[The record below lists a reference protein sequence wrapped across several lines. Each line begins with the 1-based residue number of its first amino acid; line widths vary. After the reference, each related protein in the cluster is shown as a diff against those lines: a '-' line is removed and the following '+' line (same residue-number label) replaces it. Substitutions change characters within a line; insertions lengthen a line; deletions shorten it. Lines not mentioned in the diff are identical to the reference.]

1 MDVRIIGQ
9 KSIDR
14 VLKGMPKQLTHRVL
28 QTAHA
33 AAGKHTVNAAKL
45 LAPEGPTGRLIDS
58 IGVIKTP
65 IGRANS
71 LGEIHIGPRRGR
83 YKGFAAHLVEYGTV
97 NRKLKGR
104 GKYRRGTKRGRMKAK
119 PFMDPAWRRTRDKV
133 TGSINQEVGRVLI
146 NFMRRTI
153 KSGV

>member
-1 MDVRIIGQ
+1 MDVRVTGV
-9 KSIDR
+9 KEIDR
-14 VLKGMPKQLTHRVL
+14 VLKLMPKQLTHKVL

-58 IGVIKTP
+58 IGVVKSP

-71 LGEIHIGPRRGR
+71 LGEIYIGPRRGR

-97 NRKLKGR
+97 NRRLKGW
-104 GKYRRGTKRGRMKAK
+104 GKYRRGTKRGRMPAR
-119 PFMDPAWRRTRDKV
+119 PFMDPAWNRTKGRV
-133 TGSINQEVGRVLI
+133 IGSINQEVGRVLI

-153 KSGV
+153 KNA

>member
-1 MDVRIIGQ
+1 MRVTGV
-9 KSIDR
+9 KEIDR
-14 VLKGMPKQLTHRVL
+14 VLKGMRPLLSHKVL

-58 IGVIKTP
+58 IGVVKAS

-71 LGEIHIGPRRGR
+71 LGEISLGPRRGR

-104 GKYRRGTKRGRMKAK
+104 GKYRRGTKRGIMPAR
-119 PFMDPAWRRTRDKV
+119 PFMEPAWNRTKERVK
-133 TGSINQEVGRVLI
+133 GSINDEVGRVLY
-146 NFMRRTI
+146 NFMRKTI
-153 KSGV
+153 KNAR

>member
-1 MDVRIIGQ
+1 VDVRVTGV
-9 KSIDR
+9 KEIDK
-14 VLKGMPKQLTHRVL
+14 VLKGMPKQLTHKVL

-58 IGVIKTP
+58 IGVVKTP

-104 GKYRRGTKRGRMKAK
+104 GKYRKGTKRGRMPRR
-119 PFMDPAWRRTRDKV
+119 PFMDPAWNRTKDTVR
-133 TGSINQEVGRVLI
+133 GSINQEVGRVLY

-153 KSGV
+153 KNA